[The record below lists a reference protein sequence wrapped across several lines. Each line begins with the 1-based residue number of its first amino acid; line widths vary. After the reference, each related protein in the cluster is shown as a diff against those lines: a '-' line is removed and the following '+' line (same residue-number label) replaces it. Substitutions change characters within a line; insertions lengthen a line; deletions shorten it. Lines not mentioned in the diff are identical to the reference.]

1 MLVYFPTGPNWAC
14 RVKEER
20 MRHSEEE
27 CYGVIGASD
36 GSGEDIRMVE
46 KQNTEMHIIIMIHDS
61 WQLSGILRSN
71 HCIIIMIYPI
81 CDSADRTNP
90 QVLKDPCPPIMKR
103 PL

>member
-14 RVKEER
+14 RAKEER

-36 GSGEDIRMVE
+36 GSGEDFRMVE

-71 HCIIIMIYPI
+71 RCIIMIYPI
-81 CDSADRTNP
+81 CDSADRTNF